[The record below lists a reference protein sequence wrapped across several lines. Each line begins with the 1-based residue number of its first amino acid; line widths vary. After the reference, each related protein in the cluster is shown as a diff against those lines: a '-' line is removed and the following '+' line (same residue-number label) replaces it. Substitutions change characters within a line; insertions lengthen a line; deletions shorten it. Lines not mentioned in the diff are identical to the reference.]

1 MDLLFIAL
9 GILLVWY
16 VVDSYVHHG
25 HSSEYKEF
33 AKEQAR
39 NKARKAR
46 LKEKSQ
52 SATEATETAPTA
64 DAAASAPTS
73 DAAPS
78 DAAQP

>member
-39 NKARKAR
+39 NKARKEAR
-46 LKEKSQ
+46 LK
-52 SATEATETAPTA
+52 APTA
-64 DAAASAPTS
+64 DAAS
-73 DAAPS
+73 S

>member
-39 NKARKAR
+39 YKARKEAR

-52 SATEATETAPTA
+52 SATEAAFTV
-64 DAAASAPTS
+64 DAAS
-73 DAAPS
+73 S

>member
-16 VVDSYVHHG
+16 VVSSFFSKG

-39 NKARKAR
+39 NRARKEAR
-46 LKEKSQ
+46 KKE
-52 SATEATETAPTA
+52 E
-64 DAAASAPTS
+64 ASAADNADGS
-73 DAAPS
+73 EGKEE
-78 DAAQP
+78 

>member
-39 NKARKAR
+39 NKARKEAR

-52 SATEATETAPTA
+52 SAAT
-64 DAAASAPTS
+64 D
-73 DAAPS
+73 APS
-78 DAAQP
+78 PSTTAAQH

>member
-39 NKARKAR
+39 NKARKEAR

-52 SATEATETAPTA
+52 SATEATPTA
-64 DAAASAPTS
+64 DAAS
-73 DAAPS
+73 S